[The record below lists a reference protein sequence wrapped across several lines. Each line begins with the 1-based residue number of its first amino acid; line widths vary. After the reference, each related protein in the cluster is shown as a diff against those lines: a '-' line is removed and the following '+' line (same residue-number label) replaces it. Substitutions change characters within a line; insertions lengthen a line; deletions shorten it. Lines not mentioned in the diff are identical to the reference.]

1 MKRSGNI
8 FHLGY
13 FAKSSTPN
21 VFEVD
26 IYILKQIKQINTRF
40 GFISEEME
48 AVIKSY
54 LGLGVHLESIKY
66 VKPRLN
72 GKTSTLNLQ

>member
-1 MKRSGNI
+1 MKRSGKI
-8 FHLGY
+8 FHLDY

-21 VFEVD
+21 VFKVD
-26 IYILKQIKQINTRF
+26 IYILKQIKQINTAF
-40 GFISEEME
+40 GFILQEME
-48 AVIKSY
+48 AVTKSN
-54 LGLGVHLESIKY
+54 LGLGVRLESLKY